1 MSRIVLNLMLNLI
14 VAANH
19 SFRNNA
25 QYHPLQFHPV
35 LGFIDAVVAVKDIPK
50 GSEVKLMN
58 LNHCINMYMYLSL
71 NKRFSAIMD
80 MVLTLTMQ
88 LGFFLKTLNA
98 PW

>member
-1 MSRIVLNLMLNLI
+1 MMLNLI

-35 LGFIDAVVAVKDIPK
+35 LGFIEAVVAVKDIPK
-50 GSEVKLMN
+50 GSEVKVKYVN
-58 LNHCINMYMYLSL
+58 VNMRLSL
-71 NKRFSAIMD
+71 NKRFSATMD
-80 MVLTLTMQ
+80 IALTLSMQ

>member
-1 MSRIVLNLMLNLI
+1 MMLNLI

-35 LGFIDAVVAVKDIPK
+35 LGFIEAVVAVKDIPK
-50 GSEVKLMN
+50 GSEVKVMN
-58 LNHCINMYMYLSL
+58 LNVCTYVYSSL
-71 NKRFSAIMD
+71 NKRFSATMD
-80 MVLTLTMQ
+80 IALTLSMQ

>member
-1 MSRIVLNLMLNLI
+1 MSILIVL
-14 VAANH
+14 ANH

-35 LGFIDAVVAVKDIPK
+35 LGFIEAVVAVKDIPK
-50 GSEVKLMN
+50 GSEVKVKYV
-58 LNHCINMYMYLSL
+58 NMRLSL
-71 NKRFSAIMD
+71 NKRFSATMD
-80 MVLTLTMQ
+80 IVLTLTMQ

>member
-1 MSRIVLNLMLNLI
+1 MMLNLI

-35 LGFIDAVVAVKDIPK
+35 LGFIEAVVAVKDIPK
-50 GSEVKLMN
+50 GSEVKVKYV
-58 LNHCINMYMYLSL
+58 NMRLSL
-71 NKRFSAIMD
+71 NKRFSATMD
-80 MVLTLTMQ
+80 IALTLSMQ